1 MQKSKK
7 HDAAIARI
15 RRSALSIKEKKKK
28 NFAMVLLRF
37 SSKEFLFLGAR
48 DNPGCSLD
56 LLLLHRKS

>member
-1 MQKSKK
+1 MTQPLLAFGVLPCQSRKK
-7 HDAAIARI
+7 R
-15 RRSALSIKEKKKK
+15 KK